1 MQITKGSVVEFHYR
15 ITNPAGEE
23 LETTRTGDPAA
34 ILHGYGNVIR
44 GLEAAL
50 EKREV
55 GDVYSVTIPP
65 SEAYGERQADRTERL
80 SKKYFT
86 QPKKLKPGQI
96 TQLNTESGV
105 KPVTVVKVGSKV
117 VDVDLNHPQAGVE
130 LTFDIEIMMVRE
142 ATKEETEHKHA
153 HGTGHHHH

>member
-1 MQITKGSVVEFHYR
+1 MQISKGSVVEFHYR

-23 LETTRTGDPAA
+23 IETTRDGDPAA

-50 EKREV
+50 KGREV
-55 GDVYSVTIPP
+55 GDVFSATIPP
-65 SEAYGERQADRTERL
+65 NEAYGERQENRIERL
-80 SKKYFT
+80 SKKYFA
-86 QPKKLKPGQI
+86 QAKKLKPGQV
-96 TQLNTESGV
+96 THLRTESGV

-117 VDVDLNHPQAGVE
+117 VDVDVNHPQAGVE
-130 LTFDIEIMMVRE
+130 LTFDIEIILVRE
-142 ATKEETEHKHA
+142 ATAEEIQHKHA